1 MLKVRKVSSEAAAFK
16 KETSLCE
23 VMYGFRMYNQDFRS
37 ASSKQSYTTAL
48 QYPNL
53 YYAVYYAVYYTD
65 ATGATASSS
74 SSKYYTWYHQTPPY
88 NCYADKESSIRL
100 RLTTAHVTATSALI

>member
-1 MLKVRKVSSEAAAFK
+1 MKKFYFYLLMMAAAIAVGCTKDLTSDEDVYVNNVKTEFMQVEAALESPAAR
-16 KETSLCE
+16 TIL
-23 VMYGFRMYNQDFRS
+23 
-37 ASSKQSYTTAL
+37 
-48 QYPNL
+48 
-53 YYAVYYAVYYTD
+53 TD

-100 RLTTAHVTATSALI
+100 QLTTAHVTATSALI